1 MLVEAA
7 TIDLSD
13 FERVDMRVGRVLE
26 AEPFPEARKPA
37 YKLRID
43 FGPLGVRRSSA
54 QLTVH
59 YRPEE
64 LRGRLVIA
72 VLNFPPRQIGPV
84 RSDSQKEVDTEQF
97 ASLAKRYRDSIG
109 FKPDGVHVRS
119 CEEQGRN
126 AVAHVVLIGRSGAKR
141 LAFKDGAVLRRG
153 KEGWR
158 VILPPS
164 FGSRFDG

>member
-1 MLVEAA
+1 MLGETA

-43 FGPLGVRRSSA
+43 FGPLGIRRSSA

-59 YRPEE
+59 YRPDD

-72 VLNFPPRQIGPV
+72 VINFPPRQIGPV
-84 RSDSQKEVDTEQF
+84 RSEV
-97 ASLAKRYRDSIG
+97 LVLG
-109 FKPDGVHVRS
+109 VPDPEG
-119 CEEQGRN
+119 
-126 AVAHVVLIGRSGAKR
+126 AVVLLEPSVDVPLGGRV
-141 LAFKDGAVLRRG
+141 F
-153 KEGWR
+153 
-158 VILPPS
+158 
-164 FGSRFDG
+164 

>member
-1 MLVEAA
+1 MVEAP
-7 TIDLSD
+7 TIDIAD

-43 FGPLGVRRSSA
+43 FGPLGVRRASA
-54 QLTVH
+54 QLTAR

-84 RSDSQKEVDTEQF
+84 RSEV
-97 ASLAKRYRDSIG
+97 LVLG
-109 FKPDGVHVRS
+109 VPDPNG
-119 CEEQGRN
+119 
-126 AVAHVVLIGRSGAKR
+126 AVVLLEPTVEVPLGGRV
-141 LAFKDGAVLRRG
+141 F
-153 KEGWR
+153 
-158 VILPPS
+158 
-164 FGSRFDG
+164 